1 MKVEIRNAT
10 EGIEKRMGGGKD
22 ADGGKRRTS
31 GISEMEAIAGG
42 GVLGLGS
49 LQP

>member
-1 MKVEIRNAT
+1 MRLKES
-10 EGIEKRMGGGKD
+10 EKECGGKD
-22 ADGGKRRTS
+22 ADGGKRRTI

-49 LQP
+49 LKP

>member
-1 MKVEIRNAT
+1 MRLR
-10 EGIEKRMGGGKD
+10 GSEKEWGGGKD
-22 ADGGKRRTS
+22 ADGGKRRIS

-49 LQP
+49 LKP

>member
-1 MKVEIRNAT
+1 MRLK
-10 EGIEKRMGGGKD
+10 GSEKEWGGGKH

-42 GVLGLGS
+42 RVIGLGS
-49 LQP
+49 LKP